1 MLAWRQRLSILSP
14 RHGPARVVPTA
25 VEALRSSPA
34 CHLLQ
39 LGALVRRRATLSH
52 RARQS
57 SREVCTRGRCRESES
72 GGSSKRSAI
81 AHNALEP
88 KSAEAAAGEA
98 CMHILSQPTIGSD
111 PRTCAQVRISL
122 RDVASRG
129 RWPSGI
135 GTCQREGGTG
145 RHRRTPLYAEA
156 WNRSLEKHSLPVA
169 LDHHRRD
176 LPCSVKVPHALSEHA
191 NGVSC
196 HLVEADIS
204 VPGADKCSRYLCT
217 AKICLFFACEAR
229 RKKPRCKQR
238 GEIG

>member
-34 CHLLQ
+34 FHLLQ
-39 LGALVRRRATLSH
+39 LGALARRRATLSH

-57 SREVCTRGRCRESES
+57 SRGACTRGRCRETEG

-88 KSAEAAAGEA
+88 ESAEAAAGEA

-111 PRTCAQVRISL
+111 LRARDQVRISL

-129 RWPSGI
+129 RWPSG
-135 GTCQREGGTG
+135 
-145 RHRRTPLYAEA
+145 RRTPRYAEA

-169 LDHHRRD
+169 LAHHRRD
-176 LPCSVKVPHALSEHA
+176 LPCSVKVGHALSEHA

-217 AKICLFFACEAR
+217 AKSACSL
-229 RKKPRCKQR
+229 R
-238 GEIG
+238 GQTQKAPL

>member
-1 MLAWRQRLSILSP
+1 MGPPASCQQLSKPCVRAPHVTSYSSEPWPAAGPLCHTAPDSHLAKLAREGDVAKPKAAALRKGGRL
-14 RHGPARVVPTA
+14 RTT
-25 VEALRSSPA
+25 RSSPS
-34 CHLLQ
+34 
-39 LGALVRRRATLSH
+39 RR
-52 RARQS
+52 
-57 SREVCTRGRCRESES
+57 
-72 GGSSKRSAI
+72 
-81 AHNALEP
+81 
-88 KSAEAAAGEA
+88 
-98 CMHILSQPTIGSD
+98 ILSQPTIGSD
-111 PRTCAQVRISL
+111 PRARDQVRISL
-122 RDVASRG
+122 RDVASQG
-129 RWPSGI
+129 RWPSSI

-145 RHRRTPLYAEA
+145 RHGRTPLYAEA

-217 AKICLFFACEAR
+217 AKIRLFFACEVR

-238 GEIG
+238 GEI

>member
-1 MLAWRQRLSILSP
+1 MLRLGDDGRQVL
-14 RHGPARVVPTA
+14 ARV
-25 VEALRSSPA
+25 
-34 CHLLQ
+34 
-39 LGALVRRRATLSH
+39 
-52 RARQS
+52 
-57 SREVCTRGRCRESES
+57 
-72 GGSSKRSAI
+72 SAKEE
-81 AHNALEP
+81 L
-88 KSAEAAAGEA
+88 
-98 CMHILSQPTIGSD
+98 
-111 PRTCAQVRISL
+111 
-122 RDVASRG
+122 
-129 RWPSGI
+129 
-135 GTCQREGGTG
+135 GGTDTHPPM
-145 RHRRTPLYAEA
+145 RK
-156 WNRSLEKHSLPVA
+156 WNRNLEKHSSPVA